1 MFDWTHY
8 TQSAGDLTG
17 VGGQLKRVSAEELAK
32 HDTEED
38 AWTAV
43 RGTVASSLGHSHFFN
58 INGLGM
64 RLGYERE
71 RWMSK
76 GNTIS

>member
-17 VGGQLKRVSAEELAK
+17 VGGQLKRISAEELAK

-38 AWTAV
+38 AWTVV
-43 RGTVASSLGHSHFFN
+43 RGRVASPPGHSHFFQ
-58 INGLGM
+58 
-64 RLGYERE
+64 Y
-71 RWMSK
+71 
-76 GNTIS
+76 

>member
-17 VGGQLKRVSAEELAK
+17 VGGQLQRVSAEELVK

-38 AWTAV
+38 AWTVV
-43 RGTVASSLGHSHFFN
+43 RG
-58 INGLGM
+58 M
-64 RLGYERE
+64 RERKGEGERE
-71 RWMSK
+71 GVGMDE
-76 GNTIS
+76 